1 LKRKDAMTMADDLV
15 SGKRILIVD
24 DEQDVLDTL
33 EQLLPMCEVVQA
45 TTFAGAKELLEM
57 QYFDIAILDI
67 MGVDGYRLLS
77 IAQERNVLGV
87 MLTAHA
93 LSADNVLKSYKEGAA
108 AYLPKA
114 EISKIVVFLNDV
126 LQAQQEGKHLWSR
139 WYGRLSSFF
148 DRKFGEDWKDQDKDF
163 FEKYKNWY

>member
-1 LKRKDAMTMADDLV
+1 MGDDFV
-15 SGKRILIVD
+15 AGKRILIVD
-24 DEQDVLDTL
+24 DEQDVLETL
-33 EQLLPMCEVVQA
+33 EQLLTMCEVVQA
-45 TTFAGAKELLEM
+45 ATFEKAKELLET

-77 IAQERNVLGV
+77 IANERNVLGV

-93 LSADNVLKSYKEGAA
+93 LSADNVMKSYKEGAA

-139 WYGRLSSFF
+139 WYGRLGSFF
-148 DRKFGEDWKDQDKDF
+148 DRKFGENWKEQDKDF
-163 FEKYKNWY
+163 LEKYKNWY